1 MPSYECAVILAP
13 TLSDEQVNQHTEQVK
28 GWLTALGAQVSDI
41 DLWGRRRM
49 AYPIAKHQDGIYIIF
64 YFTFSGG
71 QARLGELD
79 KRMNTTETILRHMVI
94 RHPALKELPRLPG
107 KETVGEEGA
116 EVEAAQP
123 ESAVVAA
130 APASEGAAAPL
141 EGEPRVGAGESL
153 ESAPDAENSPV

>member
-13 TLSDEQVNQHTEQVK
+13 TLSDEQVNQHTEQIK

-49 AYPIAKHQDGIYIIF
+49 AYPIAKQQDGIYIIF
-64 YFTFSGG
+64 YFTFAGG

-79 KRMNTTETILRHMVI
+79 RRMNTTETILRHMVI

-107 KETVGEEGA
+107 KEPVAEEGVEG
-116 EVEAAQP
+116 EVAQP
-123 ESAVVAA
+123 EDAA
-130 APASEGAAAPL
+130 AATSPSGESATPAAEAEPPAVASESADAAP
-141 EGEPRVGAGESL
+141 E
-153 ESAPDAENSPV
+153 AENSPA